1 LAYKTSIKE
10 TKGYANVTAIEMYS
24 PGAVELIPGF
34 TYTCIAYYPKAN
46 PTAIAAAKAKD
57 WDTSIAEAVAAA
69 VHTASQTSCP
79 TLSYQAPLRG
89 VPPPPIQIQGSR
101 LTAGGKTLQIHGLNW
116 FGFNVPMG
124 VVDGLWAGGT
134 DLTSDFSKIAYQLRL
149 LGYNAV
155 RLPFTHRW
163 A

>member
-1 LAYKTSIKE
+1 
-10 TKGYANVTAIEMYS
+10 
-24 PGAVELIPGF
+24 
-34 TYTCIAYYPKAN
+34 
-46 PTAIAAAKAKD
+46 
-57 WDTSIAEAVAAA
+57 
-69 VHTASQTSCP
+69 
-79 TLSYQAPLRG
+79 
-89 VPPPPIQIQGSR
+89 
-101 LTAGGKTLQIHGLNW
+101 
-116 FGFNVPMG
+116 MG